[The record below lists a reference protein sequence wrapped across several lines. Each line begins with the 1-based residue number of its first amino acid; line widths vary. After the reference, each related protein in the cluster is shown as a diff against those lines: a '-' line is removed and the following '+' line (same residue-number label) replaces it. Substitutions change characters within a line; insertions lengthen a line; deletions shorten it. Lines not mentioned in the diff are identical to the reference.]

1 MNPDYMDYI
10 IDSDDSVVVR
20 WLMLGADGC
29 RLDVVDRA
37 AGTHFW
43 RVCVRVSVR
52 SSRTRF
58 LLVRSGR
65 MRPTKL
71 HMTAAA
77 DILPTGSWIL
87 L

>member
-20 WLMLGADGC
+20 WLMLGADGW
-29 RLDVVDRA
+29 RLDVVDELPDAFLARLRA
-37 AGTHFW
+37 RIRQVKPDA
-43 RVCVRVSVR
+43 
-52 SSRTRF
+52 
-58 LLVRSGR
+58 LLIGEVWEDAS
-65 MRPTKL
+65 TKL
-71 HMTAAA
+71 PTTAAA